1 MRHRVR
7 IEAWGWGARSPAGG
21 VPPIPRPGGG
31 ASKLQLP
38 SKWEGGTGSGPSW
51 GWDVVAEHPCPG
63 RVRPGANR
71 GLRLPPF
78 RASQKVLHR
87 FTCPLKEP
95 LFDHLE
101 FRGELFQARR
111 VLPAPFEKSFLL
123 LKKLLSGITR
133 FYYPQKYSTFFDG
146 QRSLGYSKSG
156 LSVTRALNF
165 SRQSTIFSG
174 KSLDVWWSLY
184 TFSS

>member
-7 IEAWGWGARSPAGG
+7 IEAWGW
-21 VPPIPRPGGG
+21 G

-146 QRSLGYSKSG
+146 PRRTSYRSFPFSQVKISLQKVE
-156 LSVTRALNF
+156 LSFNF
-165 SRQSTIFSG
+165 SYQLGDGDPQITLVDPT
-174 KSLDVWWSLY
+174 KQ
-184 TFSS
+184 T

>member
-1 MRHRVR
+1 M
-7 IEAWGWGARSPAGG
+7 
-21 VPPIPRPGGG
+21 PPIPRPGGG

-146 QRSLGYSKSG
+146 PTKTLLKFPTIILRE
-156 LSVTRALNF
+156 TREFGELFVPFYDAFGCLTPERPRRVYRKN
-165 SRQSTIFSG
+165 G
-174 KSLDVWWSLY
+174 SLD
-184 TFSS
+184 F

>member
-7 IEAWGWGARSPAGG
+7 IEAWGW
-21 VPPIPRPGGG
+21 G

-146 QRSLGYSKSG
+146 RADFCTFISKEN
-156 LSVTRALNF
+156 VTMIQKQLIYRQF
-165 SRQSTIFSG
+165 SRDQFGLFRQS
-174 KSLDVWWSLY
+174 
-184 TFSS
+184 

>member
-7 IEAWGWGARSPAGG
+7 IEAWGW
-21 VPPIPRPGGG
+21 G

-146 QRSLGYSKSG
+146 RNQSMRIFE
-156 LSVTRALNF
+156 RA
-165 SRQSTIFSG
+165 G
-174 KSLDVWWSLY
+174 MCY
-184 TFSS
+184 TPDAILQLHFFCG

>member
-1 MRHRVR
+1 M
-7 IEAWGWGARSPAGG
+7 
-21 VPPIPRPGGG
+21 PPIPRPGGG

-63 RVRPGANR
+63 RVRRGANR

-78 RASQKVLHR
+78 RASQKVLHW

-111 VLPAPFEKSFLL
+111 VLPATFEKSFLL

-146 QRSLGYSKSG
+146 RQNPHTQKVPLRGNVLINVLSNGESHNSRDDLGKVESC
-156 LSVTRALNF
+156 
-165 SRQSTIFSG
+165 
-174 KSLDVWWSLY
+174 
-184 TFSS
+184 

>member
-1 MRHRVR
+1 M
-7 IEAWGWGARSPAGG
+7 GARSPAGG

-146 QRSLGYSKSG
+146 R
-156 LSVTRALNF
+156 
-165 SRQSTIFSG
+165 TIEG
-174 KSLDVWWSLY
+174 LDVSIVL
-184 TFSS
+184 S